1 MRLGL
6 VLSGGGAKGSFE
18 AGVVAAMEDAGL
30 RPDVVSGTSAG
41 ALNAAGI
48 AAGFDAERLADLWT
62 SVGDADVFRLRR
74 DVWRLPRLRGL
85 LEGGG
90 LAGRLLAAKGWTWFL
105 DQAPLRATLVAALGG
120 ERVPVRDDL
129 VVLVSAVEKATG
141 ELVRFTSRA
150 PPPHRDSPRYRVV
163 DLDVDHLVASA
174 AIPLVFR
181 PGRVEGVD
189 FWDGGIVANTPLAPV
204 LAYEPDTV
212 IVVTTATRV
221 RPAPKPAHLGEALS
235 LLIDNVLAHSL
246 HNDLARA
253 GALNE
258 LARAAPAATPARTV
272 TFLVVEPEGLD
283 LGEGLRFDPRQAARN
298 IELGRE
304 AGRRALAG
312 WRRAGQLP

>member
-18 AGVVAAMEDAGL
+18 AGVVAAIEDAGL

-41 ALNAAGI
+41 ALNTAAI
-48 AAGFDAERLADLWT
+48 AAGFDAARLAELWT
-62 SVGDADVFRLRR
+62 SIGDADVFRLRR
-74 DVWRLPRLRGL
+74 DVWRMPRLQEL
-85 LEGGG
+85 LAGGN
-90 LAGRLLAAKGWTWFL
+90 LAGRLLATVGWTWFL
-105 DQAPLRATLVAALGG
+105 DNAPLRDTLVDALGG
-120 ERVPVRDDL
+120 ARVPVRTDL
-129 VVLVSAVEKATG
+129 VAMVSAVVQATG
-141 ELVRFTSRA
+141 ELVRFTSAR
-150 PPPHRDSPRYRVV
+150 PPPHRNSSRFRVV

-181 PGRVEGVD
+181 PGRVDGVD

-212 IVVTTATRV
+212 IVVTTATRQ
-221 RPAPKPAHLGEALS
+221 RPAPTPANLGEALS

-253 GALNE
+253 EVLNE
-258 LARAAPAATPARTV
+258 LAHAAPSATTAREV

-298 IELGRE
+298 IAMGRE
-304 AGRRALAG
+304 AGRRALAD